1 MLGNFIDFLND
12 NIYTEIRKE
21 IKYFLSLDYSLK
33 RKNMKEEIAMRKK
46 IIVWSSIIC
55 LVVL

>member
-21 IKYFLSLDYSLK
+21 IKYFLSLDYS
-33 RKNMKEEIAMRKK
+33 
-46 IIVWSSIIC
+46 
-55 LVVL
+55 

>member
-21 IKYFLSLDYSLK
+21 IKYFLSLDYSWK
-33 RKNMKEEIAMRKK
+33 RKKYERGDCNEEKNNSME
-46 IIVWSSIIC
+46 
-55 LVVL
+55 